1 MKNEFFT
8 GWNHLLGTIA
18 TTALLLPVFLIVSKK
33 LYDNKSFFA
42 LLLYYIFTFAH
53 NLVRDEVV
61 PVSTTFRQKIGLV
74 NSYLDVPLIL
84 FFLMTFVDDVKLNK
98 IIRYTIIGFL
108 VYEALILAVMGV
120 NFHST
125 AWVAGPELMVVLAF
139 CIPLFLRQV
148 KISISQRTETAKAFL
163 VSSIAFGYCIL
174 TFLYILYYCLRTQ
187 YLADAYT
194 LLYVSSFVS
203 TVLMSIGLVLLKD
216 RKDYKPAVR

>member
-53 NLVRDEVV
+53 NLVRDKVI
-61 PVSTTFRQKIGLV
+61 PVSDSFRDRIGLV

-84 FFLMTFVDDVKLNK
+84 FFLMNFVEDIKLKK

-108 VYEALILAVMGV
+108 VYEAVILLAMGM
-120 NFHST
+120 NYQSS
-125 AWVAGPELMVVLAF
+125 AWVAGPELLIVLAF

-148 KISISQRTETAKAFL
+148 RISISQRTETANAFL

-174 TFLYILYYCLRTQ
+174 TFLYILYYCLKTQ
-187 YLADAYT
+187 YQADTYT

-203 TVLMSIGLVLLKD
+203 TVLMSIGLVLLKN
-216 RKDYKPAVR
+216 RKDYKPAIR